1 MATLTFIVANITFV
15 RHSTN
20 LYNAFDTG
28 GILCKFFTMNTPQ
41 PHILVV
47 DDEESICQLLEVM
60 LSEEGYWVRTAGHY
74 DEAMRL
80 FETETFDV
88 VIADIM
94 MPDVDGLTLLKDIKK
109 IDSEIP
115 VILITAYASLGSAV
129 EALRHGAFDYIT
141 KPFKMDQIRF
151 AVKRALETRALRRE
165 NRILKRELR
174 RESDLAKFIG
184 VSDAVREIKQMVKKI
199 APTDSNVLITG
210 ESGTGKELIARAI
223 HQLSN
228 RAGGPFITINC
239 AAIPETLL
247 ESELFGYVKGA
258 FTGATTN
265 KEGLFRAAHGGTF
278 FMDEVGEISP
288 DIQAKLLRML
298 ETHQIT
304 PLGSTKPVNV
314 DVRLIAATNRDLE
327 QMVDEGRFR
336 RDLFYRL
343 NVIHIHIPPLRERPE
358 DIIPIAEYYLNTIA
372 SRMGRE
378 PPTLSSE
385 AAEILQNAPWE
396 GNVRE
401 LENVLE
407 RAMILLDGDEILPR
421 HLPEYLRRGE
431 PRASQPT
438 APEPGKSDVPG
449 TVLPLE
455 EIEKAYILWAILQCG
470 GNKSEAAKKLGIDL
484 STLYRKIERYGLKKF
499 LK

>member
-1 MATLTFIVANITFV
+1 MTRQLFWCNFCAMSN
-15 RHSTN
+15 
-20 LYNAFDTG
+20 
-28 GILCKFFTMNTPQ
+28 PQ

-60 LSEEGYWVRTAGHY
+60 LTEEGYWVRTATSY
-74 DEAMRL
+74 DEAMKL
-80 FETETFDV
+80 FETDQFDV

-94 MPDVDGLTLLKDIKK
+94 MPDVDGLTLLKDVKK
-109 IDSEIP
+109 IDAEIP

-129 EALRHGAFDYIT
+129 EALRYGAFDYIT
-141 KPFKMDQIRF
+141 KPFKMDQIRY

-174 RESDLAKFIG
+174 RESDLSKFIG
-184 VSDAVREIKQMVKKI
+184 VSDAVREIKQLVRKI
-199 APTDSNVLITG
+199 APTDSTVLITG

-223 HQLSN
+223 HQLSP
-228 RAGGPFITINC
+228 RADGPFITINC

-247 ESELFGYVKGA
+247 ESELFGYVRGA

-288 DIQAKLLRML
+288 EIQAKLLRML
-298 ETHQIT
+298 ETHQII
-304 PLGSTKPVNV
+304 PLGATKPVEV
-314 DVRLIAATNRDLE
+314 DVRLIAATNKDLAR
-327 QMVDEGRFR
+327 MVDEGKFR

-358 DIIPIAEYYLNTIA
+358 DIIPIAEHYVQVIA
-372 SRMGRE
+372 DRMGR
-378 PPTLSSE
+378 PAPKLSRE
-385 AAEILQNAPWE
+385 AMQLLQGARWE

-407 RAMILLDGDEILPR
+407 RAMIMCDGDEILPE
-421 HLPEYLRRGE
+421 HLPDYIRNAPQTAAVPEKTAGE
-431 PRASQPT
+431 QVL
-438 APEPGKSDVPG
+438 GG
-449 TVLPLE
+449 VLPLD

-484 STLYRKIERYGLKKF
+484 STLYRKIERYGLKKY

>member
-1 MATLTFIVANITFV
+1 MSN
-15 RHSTN
+15 
-20 LYNAFDTG
+20 
-28 GILCKFFTMNTPQ
+28 PQ

-60 LSEEGYWVRTAGHY
+60 LSEEGYWVRTATSY
-74 DEAMRL
+74 DEAMKL
-80 FETETFDV
+80 FETDQFDV

-94 MPDVDGLTLLKDIKK
+94 MPDVDGLTLLKDVKK
-109 IDSEIP
+109 VDPEIP

-129 EALRHGAFDYIT
+129 EALRYGAFDYIT
-141 KPFKMDQIRF
+141 KPFKMDQIRY

-174 RESDLAKFIG
+174 RESDLSKFIG
-184 VSDAVREIKQMVKKI
+184 VSDAVREIKQLVRKI
-199 APTDSNVLITG
+199 ALTDSTVLITG

-223 HQLSN
+223 HQLSP
-228 RAGGPFITINC
+228 RADGPFITINC

-278 FMDEVGEISP
+278 FLDEVGEISP

-298 ETHQIT
+298 ETHQII
-304 PLGSTKPVNV
+304 PLGATKPVEV
-314 DVRLIAATNRDLE
+314 DVRLIAATNKDLAR
-327 QMVDEGRFR
+327 MVDEGKFR

-358 DIIPIAEYYLNTIA
+358 DIIPIAEHYVQVIA
-372 SRMGRE
+372 NRMNCPAPKLSR
-378 PPTLSSE
+378 E
-385 AAEILQNAPWE
+385 AMQLLQGARWE

-407 RAMILLDGDEILPR
+407 RAMIMCDGDVILPE
-421 HLPEYLRRGE
+421 HLPDYIRNAPQTAAVPEKTAGE
-431 PRASQPT
+431 QVLGR
-438 APEPGKSDVPG
+438 
-449 TVLPLE
+449 VLPLD

-484 STLYRKIERYGLKKF
+484 STLYRKIERYGLKKY

>member
-1 MATLTFIVANITFV
+1 
-15 RHSTN
+15 
-20 LYNAFDTG
+20 
-28 GILCKFFTMNTPQ
+28 
-41 PHILVV
+41 V

-60 LSEEGYWVRTAGHY
+60 LTEEGYWVRTATSY
-74 DEAMRL
+74 DEAMKL
-80 FETETFDV
+80 FETDQFDV

-94 MPDVDGLTLLKDIKK
+94 MPDVDGLTLLKDVKK
-109 IDSEIP
+109 VDPEIP

-129 EALRHGAFDYIT
+129 EALRYGAFDYIT
-141 KPFKMDQIRF
+141 KPFKMDQIRY

-174 RESDLAKFIG
+174 RESDLSKFIG
-184 VSDAVREIKQMVKKI
+184 VSDAVREIKQLVRKI
-199 APTDSNVLITG
+199 APTDSTVLITG

-223 HQLSN
+223 HQLSP
-228 RAGGPFITINC
+228 RADGPFITINC

-298 ETHQIT
+298 ETHQII
-304 PLGSTKPVNV
+304 PLGATKPVEV
-314 DVRLIAATNRDLE
+314 DVRLIAATNKDLAR
-327 QMVDEGRFR
+327 MVDEGKFR

-358 DIIPIAEYYLNTIA
+358 DIIPIAEHYVQVIA
-372 SRMGRE
+372 DRMNC
-378 PPTLSSE
+378 PAPKLSKE
-385 AAEILQNAPWE
+385 AMQLLQGARWE

-407 RAMILLDGDEILPR
+407 RAMIMCDGDVILPE
-421 HLPEYLRRGE
+421 HLPDYIRNAPQTAAVPEKVTGE
-431 PRASQPT
+431 QVLGR
-438 APEPGKSDVPG
+438 
-449 TVLPLE
+449 VLPLD

-484 STLYRKIERYGLKKF
+484 STLYRKIERYGLKKY

>member
-1 MATLTFIVANITFV
+1 LTRQLFWCNFCA
-15 RHSTN
+15 
-20 LYNAFDTG
+20 
-28 GILCKFFTMNTPQ
+28 MNNPQ

-60 LSEEGYWVRTAGHY
+60 LTEEGYWVRTASNY
-74 DEAMRL
+74 DEAMKL
-80 FETETFDV
+80 FETNQFDV

-94 MPDVDGLTLLKDIKK
+94 MPDVDGLTLLKDVKK
-109 IDSEIP
+109 VDPEIP

-141 KPFKMDQIRF
+141 KPFKMDQIRY

-174 RESDLAKFIG
+174 RESDLSKFIG
-184 VSDAVREIKQMVKKI
+184 VSDAVREIKQLVRKI
-199 APTDSNVLITG
+199 APTDSTVLITG

-223 HQLSN
+223 HQLSS
-228 RAGGPFITINC
+228 RADGPFITINC

-278 FMDEVGEISP
+278 FLDEVGEISP

-298 ETHQIT
+298 ETHQII
-304 PLGSTKPVNV
+304 PLGATKPVEV
-314 DVRLIAATNRDLE
+314 DVRLIAATNKDLAR
-327 QMVDEGRFR
+327 MVDEGKFR

-358 DIIPIAEYYLNTIA
+358 DIIPIAEHYVQVIA
-372 SRMGRE
+372 NRTNC
-378 PPTLSSE
+378 PAPKLSKE
-385 AAEILQNAPWE
+385 AMQLLQGAQWE

-407 RAMILLDGDEILPR
+407 RAMIMCDGDVILPE
-421 HLPEYLRRGE
+421 HLPDYIRNAPQTAAVPEKVAGE
-431 PRASQPT
+431 QVLGR
-438 APEPGKSDVPG
+438 
-449 TVLPLE
+449 VLPLD

-484 STLYRKIERYGLKKF
+484 STLYRKIERYGLKKY

>member
-1 MATLTFIVANITFV
+1 MSN
-15 RHSTN
+15 
-20 LYNAFDTG
+20 
-28 GILCKFFTMNTPQ
+28 PQ

-60 LSEEGYWVRTAGHY
+60 LTEEGYWVRTATSY
-74 DEAMRL
+74 DEAMKL
-80 FETETFDV
+80 FETDQFDV

-94 MPDVDGLTLLKDIKK
+94 MPDVDGLTLLKDVKK
-109 IDSEIP
+109 VDPEIP

-129 EALRHGAFDYIT
+129 EALRYGAFDYIT
-141 KPFKMDQIRF
+141 KPFKMDQIRY

-174 RESDLAKFIG
+174 RESDLSKFIG
-184 VSDAVREIKQMVKKI
+184 VSDAVREIKQLVRKI
-199 APTDSNVLITG
+199 APTDSTVLITG

-223 HQLSN
+223 HQLSP
-228 RAGGPFITINC
+228 RADGPFITINC

-298 ETHQIT
+298 ETHQII
-304 PLGSTKPVNV
+304 PLGATKPVEV
-314 DVRLIAATNRDLE
+314 DVRLIAATNKDLAR
-327 QMVDEGRFR
+327 MVDEGKFR

-358 DIIPIAEYYLNTIA
+358 DIIPIAEHYVQVIA
-372 SRMGRE
+372 DRMNCPAPKLSR
-378 PPTLSSE
+378 E
-385 AAEILQNAPWE
+385 AMQLLQGARWE

-407 RAMILLDGDEILPR
+407 RAMIMCDGDVILPE
-421 HLPEYLRRGE
+421 HLPDYIRNA
-431 PRASQPT
+431 PQT
-438 APEPGKSDVPG
+438 AAVPERVAGGQVLG
-449 TVLPLE
+449 RVLPLD

-484 STLYRKIERYGLKKF
+484 STLYRKIERYGLKKY

>member
-1 MATLTFIVANITFV
+1 MTQQLFWCNFCAMSN
-15 RHSTN
+15 
-20 LYNAFDTG
+20 
-28 GILCKFFTMNTPQ
+28 PQ

-60 LSEEGYWVRTAGHY
+60 LTEEGYWVRTATNY
-74 DEAMRL
+74 DEAMKL
-80 FETETFDV
+80 FETDQFDV

-94 MPDVDGLTLLKDIKK
+94 MPDVDGLTLLKDVKK
-109 IDSEIP
+109 VDPEIP

-129 EALRHGAFDYIT
+129 EALRYGAFDYIT
-141 KPFKMDQIRF
+141 KPFKMDQIRY

-174 RESDLAKFIG
+174 RESDLSKFIG
-184 VSDAVREIKQMVKKI
+184 VSDAVREIKQLVRKI
-199 APTDSNVLITG
+199 APTDSTVLITG
-210 ESGTGKELIARAI
+210 ESGIGKELIARAI
-223 HQLSN
+223 HQLSP
-228 RAGGPFITINC
+228 RADGPFITINC

-298 ETHQIT
+298 ETHQII
-304 PLGSTKPVNV
+304 PLGATKPVEV
-314 DVRLIAATNRDLE
+314 DVRLIAATNKDLAR
-327 QMVDEGRFR
+327 MVDEGKFR

-358 DIIPIAEYYLNTIA
+358 DIIPIAEHYVQVIA
-372 SRMGRE
+372 DRMGR
-378 PPTLSSE
+378 PAPKLSKE
-385 AAEILQNAPWE
+385 AMQLLQGARWE

-407 RAMILLDGDEILPR
+407 RAMIMCDGDVILPE
-421 HLPEYLRRGE
+421 HLPDYIRNAPQTAAVPEKVAGE
-431 PRASQPT
+431 QVL
-438 APEPGKSDVPG
+438 GG
-449 TVLPLE
+449 VLPLD

-484 STLYRKIERYGLKKF
+484 STLYRKIERYGLKKY

>member
-1 MATLTFIVANITFV
+1 LTRQLFWCNFCAMSN
-15 RHSTN
+15 
-20 LYNAFDTG
+20 
-28 GILCKFFTMNTPQ
+28 PQ

-60 LSEEGYWVRTAGHY
+60 LTEEGYWVRTATSY
-74 DEAMRL
+74 DEAMKL
-80 FETETFDV
+80 FETDQFDV

-94 MPDVDGLTLLKDIKK
+94 MPDVDGLTLLKDVKK
-109 IDSEIP
+109 VDPEIP

-129 EALRHGAFDYIT
+129 EALRYGAFDYIT
-141 KPFKMDQIRF
+141 KPFKMDQIRY

-174 RESDLAKFIG
+174 RESDLSKFIG
-184 VSDAVREIKQMVKKI
+184 VSDAVREIKQLVRKI
-199 APTDSNVLITG
+199 ALTDSTVLITG

-223 HQLSN
+223 HQLSP
-228 RAGGPFITINC
+228 RADGPFITINC

-278 FMDEVGEISP
+278 FLDEVGEISP

-298 ETHQIT
+298 ETHQII
-304 PLGSTKPVNV
+304 PLGATKPVEV
-314 DVRLIAATNRDLE
+314 DVRLIAATNKDLAR
-327 QMVDEGRFR
+327 MVDEGKFR

-358 DIIPIAEYYLNTIA
+358 DIIPIAEHYVQVIA
-372 SRMGRE
+372 NRMNC
-378 PPTLSSE
+378 PAPKLSKE
-385 AAEILQNAPWE
+385 AMQLLQGTQWE

-407 RAMILLDGDEILPR
+407 RAMIMCDGDVILPE
-421 HLPEYLRRGE
+421 HLPDYIRNAPQTAAVPEKTAGE
-431 PRASQPT
+431 QVLGR
-438 APEPGKSDVPG
+438 
-449 TVLPLE
+449 VLPLD

-484 STLYRKIERYGLKKF
+484 STLYRKIERYGLKKY

>member
-1 MATLTFIVANITFV
+1 MTRQLFWCNFCAMSN
-15 RHSTN
+15 
-20 LYNAFDTG
+20 
-28 GILCKFFTMNTPQ
+28 PQ

-60 LSEEGYWVRTAGHY
+60 LTEEGYWVRTATSY
-74 DEAMRL
+74 DEAMKL
-80 FETETFDV
+80 FETDQFDV

-94 MPDVDGLTLLKDIKK
+94 MPDVDGLTLLKDVKK
-109 IDSEIP
+109 VDPEIP

-129 EALRHGAFDYIT
+129 EALRYGAFDYIT
-141 KPFKMDQIRF
+141 KPFKMDQIRY

-174 RESDLAKFIG
+174 RESDLSKFIG
-184 VSDAVREIKQMVKKI
+184 VSDAVREIKQLVRKI
-199 APTDSNVLITG
+199 ALTDSTVLITG

-223 HQLSN
+223 HQLSP
-228 RAGGPFITINC
+228 RADGPFITINC

-278 FMDEVGEISP
+278 FLDEVGEISP

-298 ETHQIT
+298 ETHQII
-304 PLGSTKPVNV
+304 PLGATKPVEV
-314 DVRLIAATNRDLE
+314 DVRLIAATNKDLAR
-327 QMVDEGRFR
+327 MVDEGKFR

-358 DIIPIAEYYLNTIA
+358 DIIPIAEHYVQVIA
-372 SRMGRE
+372 NRMNCPAPKLSR
-378 PPTLSSE
+378 E
-385 AAEILQNAPWE
+385 AMQLLQGARWE

-407 RAMILLDGDEILPR
+407 RAMIMCDGDVILPE
-421 HLPEYLRRGE
+421 HLPDYIRNAPQTAAVPEKTAGE
-431 PRASQPT
+431 QVLGR
-438 APEPGKSDVPG
+438 
-449 TVLPLE
+449 VLPLD

-484 STLYRKIERYGLKKF
+484 STLYRKIERYGLKKY

>member
-1 MATLTFIVANITFV
+1 MTRQLFWCNFCAMSN
-15 RHSTN
+15 
-20 LYNAFDTG
+20 
-28 GILCKFFTMNTPQ
+28 PQ

-60 LSEEGYWVRTAGHY
+60 LTEEGYWVRTATSY
-74 DEAMRL
+74 DEAMKL
-80 FETETFDV
+80 FETDQFDV

-94 MPDVDGLTLLKDIKK
+94 MPDVDGLTLLKDVKK
-109 IDSEIP
+109 VDPEIP

-129 EALRHGAFDYIT
+129 EALRYGAFDYIT
-141 KPFKMDQIRF
+141 KPFKMDQIRY

-174 RESDLAKFIG
+174 RESDLSKFIG
-184 VSDAVREIKQMVKKI
+184 VSDAVREIKQLVRKI
-199 APTDSNVLITG
+199 APTDSTVLITG

-223 HQLSN
+223 HQLSP
-228 RAGGPFITINC
+228 RADGPFITINC

-247 ESELFGYVKGA
+247 ESELFGYVRGA

-288 DIQAKLLRML
+288 EIQAKLLRML
-298 ETHQIT
+298 ETHQII
-304 PLGSTKPVNV
+304 PLGATKPVEV
-314 DVRLIAATNRDLE
+314 DVRLIAATNKDLAR
-327 QMVDEGRFR
+327 MVDEGKFR

-358 DIIPIAEYYLNTIA
+358 DIIPIAEHYVQVIA
-372 SRMGRE
+372 DRMGR
-378 PPTLSSE
+378 PAPKLSRE
-385 AAEILQNAPWE
+385 AMQLLQGARWE

-407 RAMILLDGDEILPR
+407 RAMIMCDGDEILPE
-421 HLPEYLRRGE
+421 HLPDYIRNAPQTAAVPEKVAGE
-431 PRASQPT
+431 QVLGR
-438 APEPGKSDVPG
+438 
-449 TVLPLE
+449 VLPLD

-484 STLYRKIERYGLKKF
+484 STLYRKIERYGLKKY